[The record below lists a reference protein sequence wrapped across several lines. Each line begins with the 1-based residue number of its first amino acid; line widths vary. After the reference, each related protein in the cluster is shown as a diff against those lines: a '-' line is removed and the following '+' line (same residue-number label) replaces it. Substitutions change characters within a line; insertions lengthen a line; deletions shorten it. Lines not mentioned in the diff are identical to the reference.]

1 VYVSIQNPFS
11 FGKMMNP
18 PALEEAGD
26 DFGDAQTGDEKG
38 REEEDVERTPT

>member
-1 VYVSIQNPFS
+1 VYVSIHNPFS

-26 DFGDAQTGDEKG
+26 DFDDAQTGDERRG
-38 REEEDVERTPT
+38 EEEDVERTPT